1 MKNKIVLFTAVFLFQ
16 IFVLVSL
23 VTFSQ
28 RIKSQAIKD
37 GNIVTLSCRVYDPY
51 HPFKG
56 RYVQLVIEDSSSP
69 YAETHNQY
77 YLQESYADIVDALSW
92 SDFNALEPQ
101 LELYVDKKGR
111 AVQKALTLMY
121 EGERIDIEEYCKRM
135 EKK

>member
-1 MKNKIVLFTAVFLFQ
+1 MKNKIVLFTAAFLFQ
-16 IFVLVSL
+16 IFVLISL

-37 GNIVTLSCRVYDPY
+37 GNIVRLSCHVYDPY

-77 YLQESYADIVDALSW
+77 YLQESYADIVDNSTLINNM
-92 SDFNALEPQ
+92 DLQ

-111 AVQKALTLMY
+111 AVQKALTLMF

>member
-1 MKNKIVLFTAVFLFQ
+1 MKNKIVLFTVTAVFLFQ

-37 GNIVTLSCRVYDPY
+37 GNIVRLSCHVYDPY

-56 RYVQLVIEDSSSP
+56 RYVQLVIDDSSSP

-77 YLQESYADIVDALSW
+77 YLQESYADIVDNSTLINNM
-92 SDFNALEPQ
+92 DLQ

>member
-1 MKNKIVLFTAVFLFQ
+1 MKNKIVLFTVTAVFLFQ

-37 GNIVTLSCRVYDPY
+37 GNIVTLSCHVYDPY

-77 YLQESYADIVDALSW
+77 YLQESYADIVDNSTLINNM
-92 SDFNALEPQ
+92 DLQ

-111 AVQKALTLMY
+111 AVQKALTLMF

>member
-1 MKNKIVLFTAVFLFQ
+1 MKNKIVLFTVTAVFLFQ

-37 GNIVTLSCRVYDPY
+37 GNIVRLSCHVYDPY

-77 YLQESYADIVDALSW
+77 YLQESYADIVDNSTLINNM
-92 SDFNALEPQ
+92 DLQ

-135 EKK
+135 EEK

>member
-1 MKNKIVLFTAVFLFQ
+1 MKNKIVLFTVTAVFLFQ

-37 GNIVTLSCRVYDPY
+37 GNIVRLSCHVYDPY

-77 YLQESYADIVDALSW
+77 YLQESYADIVDNSTLINNM
-92 SDFNALEPQ
+92 DLQ
-101 LELYVDKKGR
+101 LELYVDKNDR
-111 AVQKALTLMY
+111 AVQKALTLMF